1 MISDEI
7 RRLHELHQAGA
18 LTDAEFE
25 QAKAKVLASAG
36 PAERGPA
43 ERVSLNKGTSGA
55 SGATGG
61 FEARSNAIEAQFR
74 ALRRSRRDRWLG
86 GVCGGLD
93 GVLHVEAWVWRLVFC
108 VFTLITSG
116 FGALVYL
123 LMWVF
128 VPEE

>member
-18 LTDAEFE
+18 LSDAEFE
-25 QAKAKVLASAG
+25 QAKAKVLAG
-36 PAERGPA
+36 
-43 ERVSLNKGTSGA
+43 ERVNLNKEPGLNKGPGA
-55 SGATGG
+55 GPDFQAGYNRVET
-61 FEARSNAIEAQFR
+61 QLR

-93 GVLHVEAWVWRLVFC
+93 GVLGVEAWVWRLIFVLFGI
-108 VFTLITSG
+108 LTSG
-116 FGALVYL
+116 FGALVYV
-123 LMWVF
+123 LMWIF

>member
-25 QAKAKVLASAG
+25 QAKAKVLAG
-36 PAERGPA
+36 
-43 ERVSLNKGTSGA
+43 ERVNLNKN
-55 SGATGG
+55 GG
-61 FEARSNAIEAQFR
+61 SSSYHAGGSTVETQLR

-86 GVCGGLD
+86 GVCGGLN
-93 GVLHVEAWVWRLVFC
+93 GVMGIETWVWRLVFLL
-108 VFTLITSG
+108 FTLITSG

-123 LMWVF
+123 LMWIF